1 MVSPVSPAR
10 ILEEVGN
17 KVSDLLASTPAK
29 DVEKNIKALLGST
42 FSKLDL
48 VTRDEFER
56 QRELLEKA
64 LAKID
69 ALEQRLAQ
77 LEQPAGD

>member
-29 DVEKNIKALLGST
+29 DVEKNVKALLGST

-64 LAKID
+64 LVKIET
-69 ALEQRLAQ
+69 LEQRLAQ
-77 LEQPAGD
+77 LEKPAGD

>member
-29 DVEKNIKALLGST
+29 DVEKNVKALLGST

>member
-29 DVEKNIKALLGST
+29 DVEKNVKALLGST

-48 VTRDEFER
+48 VTRDEFDR

-64 LAKID
+64 LVKID
-69 ALEQRLAQ
+69 TLEQRVAQ
-77 LEQPAGD
+77 LEKPAGD